1 MAKRIWKKRI
11 KGIIID
17 SFIAIFVVG
26 ILSISGLLVWISTM
40 KIPDLS
46 SFEDRRILQS
56 TKIYDRTGEILL
68 YDLHQDVKRT
78 IIPFEDISRNI
89 KNATIAIE
97 DERFYSHFGID
108 IKGILRAVFVNIKD
122 GDLLGGQGGSTLT
135 QQVIKNSVLQMIKN

>member
-68 YDLHQDVKRT
+68 
-78 IIPFEDISRNI
+78 
-89 KNATIAIE
+89 
-97 DERFYSHFGID
+97 
-108 IKGILRAVFVNIKD
+108 
-122 GDLLGGQGGSTLT
+122 
-135 QQVIKNSVLQMIKN
+135 